1 MGIKYI
7 SGFRGLDH
15 AKQHLRRSVHL
26 GSALTSGYTVLNPAE
41 AFDQQACFVY
51 LNGALLKEGTSGAG
65 GDYVLSGSNTVTFN
79 TAVATTD
86 AIEVI
91 SYAFQ
96 NPTLPQTIKEVNHTV
111 TSANETFHA
120 TSFASCTF
128 TTATDL
134 ITTDS
139 SAAHGLAIDDVIS
152 VTASSGT
159 DTITTGRY
167 RVLTVPSSST
177 ASITTVDGTA
187 IAFGGN
193 GTGVAFTRVLDVTI
207 PLLTAVN
214 NIMLYLNGMLL
225 VKDTDYYVDEQSVTI
240 DSTVN
245 LLENH
250 IIAVR
255 SFGSFATQI
264 ENEIHRNA
272 ITIADDTHN
281 LLLQSSDLT
290 GNTTAVFHLWVSV
303 RHSTA
308 TNDAYQ
314 SANFIVRAE
323 KAVPADCYL
332 HTVADAGNIGTAFD
346 AVDTNSYS
354 TYANVTDG
362 NMGIGITADANGWY
376 VYLANRSSHS
386 VVAGFKAIAITQ

>member
-7 SGFRGLDH
+7 SGFRGADH

-65 GDYVLSGSNTVTFN
+65 GDYVLTGSNTVTFN
-79 TAVATTD
+79 VAVATTD

-111 TSANETFHA
+111 TSANETFHSTA
-120 TSFASCTF
+120 FASCTF

-193 GTGVAFTRVLDVTI
+193 GTGVAFTRVLDVSV
-207 PLLTAVN
+207 PLLTQVN
-214 NIMLYLNGMLL
+214 NIMLFLNGMLL

-264 ENEIHRNA
+264 ENEIHRNG

-323 KAVPADCYL
+323 TAVPADCYL
-332 HTVADAGNIGTAFD
+332 HTIADGGNIGTEFD
-346 AVDTNSYS
+346 AVDENGYS

-362 NMGIGITADANGWY
+362 NMGIGVTADANGWY
-376 VYLANRSSHS
+376 VYLANRSNHS
-386 VVAGFKAIAITQ
+386 VVAGFKAFAITN